1 MRSCWGLQSSQRG
14 FGDLVRD
21 YVLTDDLNLFERA
34 ASTIPDSDS
43 SYVALK
49 QFLLG
54 RQTIETSWDYPK
66 TISLYGK
73 ALETLGRAKFP
84 EREDT
89 IIGNWLKKI
98 IEGHS
103 ALQNAESAWT
113 FCNFAEGADAYL
125 NASKSFLAAQQV
137 LIFEGGVNVYED
149 FRNYSAGWEKVAL
162 GMHHNVQGCLFLR
175 NEKGEESIK
184 EFRDG
189 KGLLFEAEQSFARIH
204 NALGQHDA
212 RSSIIEETGWR
223 NQKMLFA
230 NPTEVIWKDYAFL
243 ERERTFERLLAN
255 LTQVH
260 PKYPS
265 ELLTRTGAEELK
277 RYVADIGRLTI
288 SGIGDFKTPPLQVRV
303 VFHSEYVLEVQYAL
317 KLTMPVDVFTLYVL
331 KILNTDAIPTYGVAL
346 ESRTKGL
353 DIKRDNC
360 RLKDVTRLILEDL
373 VDRVGGER
381 GIIPLNSFVILQ
393 VSDYAPS
400 AAVSELGE
408 GEYKY
413 MNGLFAESDTLTLQP
428 SGKETPRPENLFHD
442 FQTVGAL
449 AYVSQRAA
457 ILIVPQMPEWE
468 VKLYSEVLDYALETK
483 ETMEKML
490 NEIQQEAGNL
500 RAKLVLLRKAVSE
513 NASVS
518 QKEIR
523 RLISNNLDIRLG
535 SLRLFEIQQRHNL
548 LKHSG
553 IADVRNFST
562 RADEELHITDQFG
575 RTESQLKRV
584 ETLYSTAFN
593 LGQDFLSL
601 IIAVNSDISRRAFN
615 VLNVIMMG
623 SLGLAV
629 TTAILSTPISY
640 TLAVLAV
647 FATSFF
653 GYLYLTYVKRRATR
667 ISG

>member
-1 MRSCWGLQSSQRG
+1 MRSSRGLQTSERG

-34 ASTIPDSDS
+34 VSTIPDSDS

-54 RQTIETSWDYPK
+54 RQTIETSWDYLK

-89 IIGNWLKKI
+89 VIGNWLKKI

-103 ALQNAESAWT
+103 TLQKAESAWT
-113 FCNFAEGADAYL
+113 FCNFAEGAETYL
-125 NASKSFLAAQQV
+125 NASKSFLAARQV
-137 LIFEGGVNVYED
+137 LTSEGGVDLYED

-162 GMHHNVQGCLFLR
+162 GMHHNVQGCLLLR
-175 NEKGEESIK
+175 NEKGEESMK

-189 KGLLFEAEQSFARIH
+189 KGLLFEAEQSFVRIH

-212 RSSIIEETGWR
+212 RSSIIDETGWR

-230 NPTEVIWKDYAFL
+230 NLTEVIWKDYAFL
-243 ERERTFERLLAN
+243 KREQTFDRLLAN

-260 PKYPS
+260 SKYPS
-265 ELLTRTGAEELK
+265 ELLTRTGADELK
-277 RYVADIGRLTI
+277 TYVSDIGRLTI
-288 SGIGDFKTPPLQVRV
+288 SGIGDFKTPPLQVRI
-303 VFHSEYVLEVQYAL
+303 VFHAEYVLEVQYAMR
-317 KLTMPVDVFTLYVL
+317 LTMPVDVFTLYVL

-346 ESRTKGL
+346 ESGTKGL
-353 DIKRDNC
+353 EIKRENC
-360 RLKDVTRLILEDL
+360 RLKDLTRLILEGL

-381 GIIPLNSFVILQ
+381 EITPLNSFVILQ
-393 VSDYAPS
+393 VSDYAP
-400 AAVSELGE
+400 AAKVSELGD
-408 GEYKY
+408 GAYKY
-413 MNGLFAESDTLTLQP
+413 MNGLFSESETLTLQP
-428 SGKETPRPENLFHD
+428 SGKEIPLPKNLFHD
-442 FQTVGAL
+442 SQTVGAL
-449 AYVSQRAA
+449 AYVSQGAA

-468 VKLYSEVLDYALETK
+468 VRVYSEVLDYTLETK
-483 ETMEKML
+483 ETTEKML

-518 QKEIR
+518 QKEVR

-535 SLRLFEIQQRHNL
+535 SLRLFDIQQRHNV

-553 IADVRNFST
+553 IADVRNFSA
-562 RADEELHITDQFG
+562 RADEELHITDQFS

-615 VLNVIMMG
+615 VLNVVMMG

-629 TTAILSTPISY
+629 TTAILSTPIRY
-640 TLAVLAV
+640 TFAVLAV

-667 ISG
+667 LSG